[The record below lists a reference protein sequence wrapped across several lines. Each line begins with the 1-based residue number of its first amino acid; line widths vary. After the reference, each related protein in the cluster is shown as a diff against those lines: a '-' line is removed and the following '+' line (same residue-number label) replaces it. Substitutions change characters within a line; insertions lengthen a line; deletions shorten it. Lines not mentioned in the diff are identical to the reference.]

1 MPTPLLQD
9 ATFDID
15 YEIDDTPTGDTEP
28 VGATERVGDTGPAGD
43 TEPTCTDA
51 ATPAKERKPSQAS
64 LLVQLAL
71 DRYELGRTPKDKAFA
86 YPKHGPNIV
95 RMLDGAQ
102 SVRCELMAAFFEKYG
117 TVPSASAAGDALAV
131 LKGRALQTEPTEP
144 ALRLAPWQNRVVIDL
159 GDATGRAVVVDAS
172 GWRVVDSSP
181 VLFRRTALTDALPV
195 PVPGGDLENLRQLL
209 NVADGSWGVLR
220 GYLVS
225 CLIPKMSHPVCLLTG
240 EQGTGKTMAAEM
252 LVGLI
257 DPATAPTRSAPRTEQ
272 DWVVAGAGSWMV
284 AIDNISYIQQWFSD
298 AICKACTGSGMVQ
311 RTLYTDDDISVLR
324 FHGCVMLTSI
334 DAGALRG
341 DLADRLVTLELERIP
356 PAARLLESALKTN
369 YEQQRPRLFGALL
382 DLLVQVLG
390 ELPNVQ
396 LDEFPRMADF
406 ARVLG
411 ALDLALGTNSLDTYL
426 GQARTTAAT
435 VVEGDPVAHE
445 VMRFVQRRP
454 DGWTGTASQLL
465 ELLERP
471 EALDRRRWPA
481 DGARLSGRLKET
493 APALNKLGVDVRW
506 LPRTRGQRPLRVE
519 RTSDW
524 NDSAMSASPGDETAV
539 VENFPH
545 DNEPF

>member
-9 ATFDID
+9 ATFDTD
-15 YEIDDTPTGDTEP
+15 EEIDETPAADTKAAGDAEP
-28 VGATERVGDTGPAGD
+28 VPD
-43 TEPTCTDA
+43 TEPTSA
-51 ATPAKERKPSQAS
+51 EVATLAKEPKPSQAS

-71 DRYELGRTPKDKAFA
+71 DRYELGRTPDDKAFA
-86 YPKHGPNIV
+86 YPKDGPNIV
-95 RMLDGAQ
+95 RMLHGAR
-102 SVRCELMAAFFEKYG
+102 SVRCELMAAYLDKYG
-117 TVPSASAAGDALAV
+117 TVPSSSAAANALDV
-131 LKGRALQTEPTEP
+131 LEGWALQADPTEL
-144 ALRLAPWQNRVVIDL
+144 ALRLAPWRDGLVIDL

-172 GWRVVDSSP
+172 GWRVVGSSP
-181 VLFRRTALTDALPV
+181 VLFRRTTLTDAFPV
-195 PVPGGDLENLRQLL
+195 PVSGGDLDELRQLL

-311 RTLYTDDDISVLR
+311 RTLYTDDDISVLK

-356 PAARLLESALKTN
+356 PTARLLESALKTN
-369 YEQQRPRLFGALL
+369 YERQRPRLFGALL

-411 ALDLALGTNSLDTYL
+411 ALDLALGTNSLETYL

-445 VMRFVQRRP
+445 VMRFVQRHP

-471 EALDRRRWPA
+471 EAVDRRRWPA
-481 DGARLSGRLKET
+481 DGARLSGRLKEM
-493 APALNKLGVDVRW
+493 APALNKLGVDVRS
-506 LPRTRGQRPLRVE
+506 LPRTRGQRPVRIE